1 MSDMTIR
8 PPGSGDDGG
17 DDGIEAID
25 LDAALRERYLAY
37 ALSTITQRAL
47 PDVRDG
53 LKPVHRRLLY
63 AMRQLKLDPAQ
74 GFKKSARVV
83 GDVIGKY
90 HPHGDQSVYDALV
103 RLAQDFAVRYPL
115 VEGQG
120 NFGNIDG
127 DSAAA
132 MRYTEARMTDV
143 ATRLLDGIDED
154 AVDFRE
160 TYDGSEEE
168 PVVLPA
174 DFPNLLANGS
184 TGIAV
189 GMATSIPPHNVAEL
203 CDASLALIDNRNMET
218 TELVKLVPGPDFP
231 TGGIMVEDEASR
243 IQAYETGRGGF
254 RVRARWEKED
264 QGRGTWSVVITEIPY
279 QVVKSRLVERIA
291 DLLLSK
297 KLPLLGD
304 VRDESAE
311 DMRLVLEPKNRN
323 VDPELMMESLFRL
336 TELESRIS
344 LNMNVLDGG
353 LTPRVMGLR
362 DVLVAWLDHRRDV
375 LVRRSNFRLGKIAAR
390 LELLEGFII
399 AYLNLDE
406 VIRII
411 RYEDEPKQELMK
423 AFGLSDTQADAILN
437 MRLRALRK
445 LEEMEIRKER
455 DALLE
460 EQAGLEALVG
470 SKARQWT
477 RIGKDIKAL
486 RKAYGPDTVLG
497 KRRTTFAD
505 APTIDLSDI
514 DAAMVEREPITV
526 VMSQKGWVRA
536 LKGHNADLSRL
547 DFKQGDRLKLTL
559 EAMTTDKLVAVSTGG
574 KAFTLTADKLPGG
587 RGHGDPLR
595 IMVDLEA
602 GQDIVELFVHD
613 PKRKLLLVNTDGYGF
628 VAPEKDIVANTRK
641 GRQVMNLSEPTELQM
656 AVPVEGD
663 MVAVIGQNRKLLLF
677 PLAQIAEM
685 GRGKG
690 VRLQRYKDGGV
701 SDLVTFKADEGLTW
715 SDSAGRQYN
724 RSLDELAEWRG
735 ERAQAGRMAPQGFPR
750 NNRFGG

>member
-1 MSDMTIR
+1 MSDLTIR
-8 PPGSGDDGG
+8 PPGSGD

-143 ATRLLDGIDED
+143 ATRLLDGIEED

-160 TYDGSEEE
+160 TYDGSEQE
-168 PVVLPA
+168 PVVLPS

-203 CDASLALIDNRNMET
+203 CDASLALIDNRALET
-218 TELVKLVPGPDFP
+218 PELVKLVPGPDFP

-243 IQAYETGRGGF
+243 IQSYETGRGGF
-254 RVRARWEKED
+254 RVRARWHQED
-264 QGRGTWSVVITEIPY
+264 LGRGTWAVVITEIPY
-279 QVVKSRLVERIA
+279 GVVKSRLVERIA
-291 DLLLSK
+291 DLLLSR

-311 DMRLVLEPKNRN
+311 DMRLVLEPKSRN
-323 VDPELMMESLFRL
+323 VDPELLMESLFRL
-336 TELESRIS
+336 TELEARIS

-362 DVLVAWLDHRRDV
+362 EVLLAWLDHRRDV
-375 LVRRSNFRLGKIAAR
+375 LLRRSNHRLGKIAAR
-390 LELLEGFII
+390 LELLEGFIV

-411 RYEDEPKQELMK
+411 RYEDEPKQELIK
-423 AFGLSDTQADAILN
+423 AFGLTDTQADAILN

-455 DALLE
+455 DALVE

-470 SKARQWT
+470 STARQWT

-486 RKAYGPDTVLG
+486 RKAYGPDTKLG
-497 KRRTTFAD
+497 RRRTTFGDGPGPRSRRNRCGDGRARAD
-505 APTIDLSDI
+505 HCGAL
-514 DAAMVEREPITV
+514 AERL
-526 VMSQKGWVRA
+526 GAR
-536 LKGHNADLSRL
+536 
-547 DFKQGDRLKLTL
+547 
-559 EAMTTDKLVAVSTGG
+559 
-574 KAFTLTADKLPGG
+574 
-587 RGHGDPLR
+587 
-595 IMVDLEA
+595 
-602 GQDIVELFVHD
+602 
-613 PKRKLLLVNTDGYGF
+613 
-628 VAPEKDIVANTRK
+628 
-641 GRQVMNLSEPTELQM
+641 TEGPQC
-656 AVPVEGD
+656 
-663 MVAVIGQNRKLLLF
+663 
-677 PLAQIAEM
+677 
-685 GRGKG
+685 
-690 VRLQRYKDGGV
+690 
-701 SDLVTFKADEGLTW
+701 
-715 SDSAGRQYN
+715 
-724 RSLDELAEWRG
+724 RSLAPRL
-735 ERAQAGRMAPQGFPR
+735 QAGRPAETDSRSHDHRQAGCGFHRRQGVHAHC
-750 NNRFGG
+750 